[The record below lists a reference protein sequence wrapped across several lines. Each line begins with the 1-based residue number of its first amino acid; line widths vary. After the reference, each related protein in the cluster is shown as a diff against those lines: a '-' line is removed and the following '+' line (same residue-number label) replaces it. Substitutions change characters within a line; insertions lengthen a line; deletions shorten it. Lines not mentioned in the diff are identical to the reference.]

1 MANWRLGKQAEAR
14 TMLDNG
20 NLLAPSIM
28 PKTVAQDPGNKWEA
42 WLYARIQLEE
52 ATALIRP

>member
-1 MANWRLGKQAEAR
+1 MLGKQAEAR
-14 TMLDNG
+14 IMLDNG
-20 NLLAPSIM
+20 NLLAPTIM
-28 PKTVAQDPGNKWEA
+28 PRIIAQDPGNKWEA